1 MALRDEDKLKLK
13 AVGFTAYEIG
23 EFSKATDPSDV
34 SQPLIDLD
42 SPLWQRVMDSR
53 RKWVDDKIN
62 RGWTEFQIE
71 NAFDEYYRKGK
82 EPSPWDFLKAE
93 YKPPLK
99 RDYYEGVRARK
110 QRLINAELGKYY

>member
-13 AVGFTAYEIG
+13 AVGFTAYEIR

-62 RGWTEFQIE
+62 RGWTESQIE
-71 NAFDEYYRKGK
+71 NAISEYYRKGK
-82 EPSPWDFLKAE
+82 EPSPYDFLKAE
-93 YKPPLK
+93 YKPPLR
-99 RDYYEGVRARK
+99 RDYYEEVRARK
-110 QRLINAELGKYY
+110 QRQINVELGKYY